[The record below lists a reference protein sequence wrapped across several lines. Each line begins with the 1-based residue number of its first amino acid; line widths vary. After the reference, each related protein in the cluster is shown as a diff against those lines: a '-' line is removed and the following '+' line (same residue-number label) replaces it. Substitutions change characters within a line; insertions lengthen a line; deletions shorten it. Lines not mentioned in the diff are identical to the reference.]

1 MNSNPPWF
9 EDSESEDENWM
20 SESIQKYEHLYN
32 YKMDHPVKI
41 LKVNDDSMLIVTEK
55 AHSKFE
61 IAIYLLPEKVH
72 RSPPLDKSK
81 EGLIKNRELM
91 LKHGLQ
97 IESEILDADFIR
109 DCNNGIQVAVRIPDG
124 LEIFKPDEKSDLLVK
139 CDSVEIQGF
148 QTKMKCWRNERILLF
163 GRNSFMNLNVR
174 TLETIDCYDEKK
186 DILDVTEIFER
197 HYIVV
202 NPKQIQIFTLDKE
215 KDDIKSISLN
225 RYLKRACSIT
235 SVRQNH
241 TDPLKFTLFGI
252 DENDQLVFG
261 QYTNHE
267 THSCLDMTPIP
278 EFQNCDDIQSC
289 NKILGDCLMVT
300 SLNKIY
306 LLQTENNKSW
316 LEPKFFTH
324 TCSSKASSITAFT
337 ASWKNLSHKPTTD
350 GLLKIVPI
358 IMCADNKKSVDIFQ
372 KSQTEGIQ
380 V

>member
-55 AHSKFE
+55 APSKFE

-163 GRNSFMNLNVR
+163 GRNSFMNLNAR
-174 TLETIDCYDEKK
+174 TLDTIDCYDEKE

-197 HYIVV
+197 QYIVV

-215 KDDIKSISLN
+215 KHDIKSISLN
-225 RYLKRACSIT
+225 RYL
-235 SVRQNH
+235 
-241 TDPLKFTLFGI
+241 
-252 DENDQLVFG
+252 
-261 QYTNHE
+261 
-267 THSCLDMTPIP
+267 
-278 EFQNCDDIQSC
+278 
-289 NKILGDCLMVT
+289 
-300 SLNKIY
+300 
-306 LLQTENNKSW
+306 
-316 LEPKFFTH
+316 
-324 TCSSKASSITAFT
+324 
-337 ASWKNLSHKPTTD
+337 
-350 GLLKIVPI
+350 
-358 IMCADNKKSVDIFQ
+358 
-372 KSQTEGIQ
+372 
-380 V
+380 